1 MRRTL
6 AILVELGEAALDHAS
21 LLILE
26 ALGAGHCVVGG
37 RLALDCWWQRGLPAS
52 GVMHDRVGRV
62 ARLRAIH
69 AVDGTTLFCDCTAS
83 GGRPPSLKLP
93 DSTRTDANC
102 GWEVSRRVGKD
113 DGWIASQPFNFRPK
127 HAAFSKTYTTS
138 LRLSSLPR
146 APSTSCKSWHPEL
159 KPALI
164 AILLCPNRRRLRGP
178 SSLLN
183 LRLFFCIATAFSRR
197 LPFLSPLSQ
206 LSTSCPHQHRH
217 PSFLLSLTISWPAM
231 VSTRPPRLSRS
242 RPRTRALLLLPTPPL
257 P

>member
-26 ALGAGHCVVGG
+26 AFGAGHCVVGG

-69 AVDGTTLFCDCTAS
+69 AVDGTTLFCECTAS

-102 GWEVSRRVGKD
+102 GWEMSRRVGKMTD
-113 DGWIASQPFNFRPK
+113 RLLASRSTSDPSTQPSPK
-127 HAAFSKTYTTS
+127 PTPQASDSPPYG
-138 LRLSSLPR
+138 LLPR
-146 APSTSCKSWHPEL
+146 AASLGIPS
-159 KPALI
+159 
-164 AILLCPNRRRLRGP
+164 
-178 SSLLN
+178 
-183 LRLFFCIATAFSRR
+183 
-197 LPFLSPLSQ
+197 
-206 LSTSCPHQHRH
+206 
-217 PSFLLSLTISWPAM
+217 
-231 VSTRPPRLSRS
+231 
-242 RPRTRALLLLPTPPL
+242 
-257 P
+257 